1 MRTGHR
7 PAWRRRPQSRTARI
21 AVPLAIPMALG
32 LTLGAVLAFT
42 GGPSSTTIQQSGA
55 AGATATPS
63 ATPTP
68 SASVSPTASAVASGA
83 AASPAAT
90 ATAPAAAA
98 ATAAANVSCNIIV
111 PANPLTAQG
120 LATPFQLTGP
130 DGMSPAASG
139 CTMANFANLGAFVQA
154 TILDPATG
162 ALSVYEPLVITQGTQ
177 PAAAPVVPDAAR
189 GRGRHHR
196 LRVQRHQPDPGRRQ
210 RRTPSGKAA
219 ASTA

>member
-7 PAWRRRPQSRTARI
+7 PAWRRRPQSRAARI

-32 LTLGAVLAFT
+32 LTLGSRPRVYRRAVEHDHPAVGRGRDRQPERERQRRR
-42 GGPSSTTIQQSGA
+42 GGQRRGEPGGHGA
-55 AGATATPS
+55 RH
-63 ATPTP
+63 
-68 SASVSPTASAVASGA
+68 A
-83 AASPAAT
+83 AARAA
-90 ATAPAAAA
+90 
-98 ATAAANVSCNIIV
+98 AAANVSCDIVV

-120 LATPFQLTGP
+120 LATPYQLTGP
-130 DGMSPAASG
+130 NGMTPAASG

-162 ALSVYEPLVITQGTQ
+162 ALSVYEPLVVTKGTRARRG
-177 PAAAPVVPDAAR
+177 PGRAHASR

-210 RRTPSGKAA
+210 RPRASGRAT